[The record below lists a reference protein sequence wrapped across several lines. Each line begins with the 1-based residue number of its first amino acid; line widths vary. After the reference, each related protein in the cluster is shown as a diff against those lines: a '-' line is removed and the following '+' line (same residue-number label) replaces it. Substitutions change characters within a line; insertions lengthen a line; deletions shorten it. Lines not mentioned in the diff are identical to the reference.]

1 MRHFQRTGVVIF
13 PRSAR
18 VRLWTASLLTAAIAG
33 ACAPGATLPRG
44 TDRSASVEVENQ
56 AFLDVNV
63 YVVRSSQRIRLGTV
77 TGHSTRVF
85 AVPSNLVGTGAMV
98 RFLADFIGSDRTP
111 ISEEMVIWPG
121 DRVELTIPAS

>member
-1 MRHFQRTGVVIF
+1 VSLS
-13 PRSAR
+13 RSVRA
-18 VRLWTASLLTAAIAG
+18 RLWTASLLTAVGAA
-33 ACAPGATLPRG
+33 ACAPGASLPRG
-44 TDRSASVEVENQ
+44 ADGSASVEVDNQ

-63 YVVRSSQRIRLGTV
+63 YVVRSGQRIRLGTV

-85 AVPSNLVGTGAMV
+85 AVPRNLVGTGATV

-121 DRVELTIPAS
+121 DRVGLIIPSA